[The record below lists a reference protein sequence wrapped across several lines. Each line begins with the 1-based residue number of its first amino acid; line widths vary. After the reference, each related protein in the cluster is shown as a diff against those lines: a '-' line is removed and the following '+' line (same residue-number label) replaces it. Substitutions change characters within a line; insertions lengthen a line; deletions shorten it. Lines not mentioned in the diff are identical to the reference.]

1 MEKSK
6 IKNRDI
12 INQQPNWIQEFLQT
26 IKISQRL
33 ENISLIE
40 MEYDKLEENQ
50 KGLFLE
56 ILLHK
61 SKNFEKQAEDFQD
74 DNCSKDLYVENA
86 HKLLLWLHKEQIK
99 FSWQEEFYTNSA
111 AYDPYQVIKRLS
123 KKEKSNK
130 NPISI
135 SPYEDFKF
143 QLQVEGICYQNEV
156 KITAKLVKVNI
167 RSLDKDLE
175 TSISFN
181 HYPQPLQHF
190 IKELLWYAE
199 DWQQYYFMGN
209 TNPTWKIRLNGH
221 ADLVLQCSFNQYV
234 EVNYGESFLRDDLL
248 KIPKLIYGQLLE
260 YSEKDPV
267 KFQILK
273 EGLLEYY
280 RVEEKWPKD
289 MLEVV
294 LIHYDKNFKS
304 PLHEFDEEI
313 IFISMR
319 YYGFPFMP
327 VIKSNIHYFDLI
339 GELRPDLLIGD
350 YGNYFDEFFEWKEWI
365 ES

>member
-6 IKNRDI
+6 IKNWDI
-12 INQQPNWIQEFLQT
+12 IKYQPNWIKEFLQT

-33 ENISLIE
+33 ENMSLNE
-40 MEYDKLEENQ
+40 MEFEKLEEHQ
-50 KGLFLE
+50 QGLFLE
-56 ILLHK
+56 IPLHK
-61 SKNFEKQAEDFQD
+61 SKNFEKQAQDFQD
-74 DNCSKDLYVENA
+74 SNCPKDLYVENA
-86 HKLLLWLHKEQIK
+86 HRLLLWMHNEQIK

-123 KKEKSNK
+123 EKEKSNK

-143 QLQVEGICYQNEV
+143 QLQIDGICYQNEV
-156 KITAKLVKVNI
+156 KITAKSVKVNF

-175 TSISFN
+175 TTIPFN

-190 IKELLWYAE
+190 IKELLWYAD

-221 ADLVLQCSFNQYV
+221 EDLVLQCTFNQYV
-234 EVNYGESFLRDDLL
+234 EVNYGESFLRQDL
-248 KIPKLIYGQLLE
+248 KGAPKLIYGQLLE
-260 YSEKDPV
+260 YSENDSV

-294 LIHYDKNFKS
+294 LIHYDKNFVQS
-304 PLHEFDEEI
+304 IDGFDEQI

-319 YYGFPFMP
+319 YFGIPFLP
-327 VIKSNIHYFDLI
+327 STKSNLQFFDLI

-350 YGNYFDEFFEWKEWI
+350 YGDFVNDFLEWKDWI
-365 ES
+365 G